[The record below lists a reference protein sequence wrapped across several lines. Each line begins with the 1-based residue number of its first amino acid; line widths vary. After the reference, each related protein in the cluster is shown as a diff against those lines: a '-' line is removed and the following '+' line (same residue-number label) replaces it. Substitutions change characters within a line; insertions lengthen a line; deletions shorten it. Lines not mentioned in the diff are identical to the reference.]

1 MTDIQKFL
9 RLFDDPQVVQQ
20 ACNLM
25 WGRFLARVCEA
36 FVSEGFRREF
46 LAIADSDGPIDG
58 SKIYSRL
65 LCLTD
70 AGRDFCGLPRASIA
84 VEKPAAKT
92 KHRTLFD

>member
-1 MTDIQKFL
+1 MTDFQKFL

-25 WGRFLARVCEA
+25 WGKFRALVCEA
-36 FVSEGFRREF
+36 FVSNGFRNEL

-58 SKIYSRL
+58 KKIYSRL

-70 AGRDFCGLPRASIA
+70 AGRDFCGLPRASNA
-84 VEKPAAKT
+84 VEKPTAAKQS
-92 KHRTLFD
+92 TLF